1 MTTTTIRLPEALKA
15 RVSRAAKRM
24 GTTSH
29 GFILAAIS
37 EKAAQAEERAEFI
50 ATAEQRLA
58 DFVATGKSVPWSE
71 VRQYIQLR
79 AAGKKAAWPK
89 ARTFRPS

>member
-1 MTTTTIRLPEALKA
+1 MIAPTRRSALIA
-15 RVSRAAKRM
+15 LASLI
-24 GTTSH
+24 GTGLLQFPT
-29 GFILAAIS
+29 LAA
-37 EKAAQAEERAEFI
+37 AAEERAEFI

-58 DFVATGKSVPWSE
+58 DFVATGKSVPWSD

-79 AAGKKAAWPK
+79 AAGKKTAWPK